1 VAELV
6 LTRRA
11 LNRALLARQMLLERQ
26 PVSAT
31 GALHALLAMQG
42 QLPRAPFAGLWARIA
57 DFLPDELRVAITN
70 RQVVRATMLRGTLH
84 LMLAEDVLA
93 FRTTL
98 RTETEM
104 ALPGGKRWTHA
115 ELEPTLR
122 LAREH
127 FQAPAS
133 FEALRERI
141 EAAGLDEVRFRAYAA
156 RLLLPLV
163 QANSDA
169 PYGFDAGGEFV
180 LAETWLGA
188 SIAAQPNP
196 EQLVRR
202 YLAAWGPATP
212 ADFAAWSGMK
222 SVGQWFEAL
231 GDDAIVLRDE
241 RKRTLYD
248 LRDAPR
254 PPADTPAPPRLLPEF
269 DGVMLGWQ
277 DRTRVISADDA
288 PLIANRNLQVPAVVL
303 VDGFVAG
310 TWKVERK
317 RKTALVT
324 IRLFRPIS
332 AGDRQALE
340 EEGLALLRTFE
351 TEASASVSFT

>member
-1 VAELV
+1 MAEGV
-6 LTRRA
+6 LTRRE

-31 GALHALLAMQG
+31 QALHTLLAVQG
-42 QLPRAPFAGLWARIA
+42 QLPRAPFIGLWARTA
-57 DFLPDELRVAITN
+57 NFAPEDLREAIKA

-98 RTETEM
+98 RTEMEM
-104 ALPGGKRWTHA
+104 TMPAGKRWTQA
-115 ELEPTLR
+115 DLEPTLS
-122 LAREH
+122 LASEH

-133 FEALRERI
+133 FETLRERI
-141 EAAGLDEVRFRAYAA
+141 EASGLDDVRFRAYAA

-169 PYGFDAGGEFV
+169 PYGFDTGGEFV
-180 LAETWLGA
+180 LAESWLGNNV
-188 SIAAQPNP
+188 AAQPDP
-196 EQLVRR
+196 EALVRR

-222 SVGQWFEAL
+222 GVARWFEAL
-231 GDDAIVLRDE
+231 GADVVLLRDE
-241 RKRTLYD
+241 RKRTFYD

-254 PPADTPAPPRLLPEF
+254 PAADVPVRPRLLPEF

-277 DRTRVISADDA
+277 DRTRMISADDA
-288 PLIANRNLQVPAVVL
+288 KLIANRNLQVPAVVL
-303 VDGFVAG
+303 VDGFVGG
-310 TWKVERK
+310 TWKIERK
-317 RKTALVT
+317 RKVASVT
-324 IRLFRPIS
+324 IRTFRPIS
-332 AGDRQALE
+332 LDDRQALE
-340 EEGLALLRTFE
+340 EEALSLLRTFE
-351 TEASASVSFT
+351 PDSTPAVSFA